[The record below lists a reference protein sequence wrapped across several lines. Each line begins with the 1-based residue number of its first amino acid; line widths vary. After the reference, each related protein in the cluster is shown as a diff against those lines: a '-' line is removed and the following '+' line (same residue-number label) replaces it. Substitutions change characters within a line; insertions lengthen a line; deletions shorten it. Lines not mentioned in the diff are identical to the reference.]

1 MNATVARRRANY
13 AGRAGHVGRV
23 GDVASGFS
31 RTVDWFASWFDS
43 AHYHQLYAHRD
54 SEEASRLIDRLI
66 ERDQLVPGSAV
77 LDLGCGTGRHSKH
90 LACRGFDVTGIDL
103 SAESLRLARASEGS
117 NLRFLWQ
124 DMRLPFR
131 AGLFDSILNLFTSF
145 GYFDDPSDHLA
156 VVHNIASA
164 LRPGGT
170 LIVDYLNVLY
180 AEVHLV
186 AAEVVERPEVAFRIT
201 RWSDADYIFKRIVAD
216 APGASAPVE
225 HVEKVVKFTLEDFRF
240 MFGLYDMTIDAV
252 FGDYSLTAFDEETS
266 PRLIVVATTR

>member
-1 MNATVARRRANY
+1 
-13 AGRAGHVGRV
+13 
-23 GDVASGFS
+23 
-31 RTVDWFASWFDS
+31 
-43 AHYHQLYAHRD
+43 
-54 SEEASRLIDRLI
+54 LIDRLI

-180 AEVHLV
+180 AEAHLV